1 MKPKRKKDKHLQF
14 VEKNLDL
21 LSHKAAEGFVNQG
34 KGVLIVRKIPGSN
47 DINSTYISAD
57 EILKDL
63 ELASDTSQENET
75 LQTLKRSLEVYN
87 PETQFVLILHMK
99 RKAEMFLANRA
110 QTSLGTRHE

>member
-1 MKPKRKKDKHLQF
+1 MKPKRKDKHLQF

-21 LSHKAAEGFVNQG
+21 LSHKAGEGFVNQG

-63 ELASDTSQENET
+63 APASDTSQESES
-75 LQTLKRSLEVYN
+75 LQTLKRSLEVYD

-99 RKAEMFLANRA
+99 RKAQIFLANRA
-110 QTSLGTRHE
+110 QASVK